1 MIRVRLEDTP
11 EEYKQEALELWRASG
26 RSAAKVAAELGI
38 HSLTTTERHG
48 ILPTVPLNFLSPCCR
63 GKRMKIPTVVLAALL
78 LGLPVLGTCQS
89 STLSAEVAAPA
100 TPAAVKGILAARR
113 FTLGTPFAYTWTKEH
128 IMVSSGT
135 LVVLEVDSALVVPRD
150 TLEPVL
156 YAGNVPVMR
165 LNHGHKSGRVVG
177 IIPGNVDLA
186 TTPIWF
192 GAPQLPGRVTTAM
205 ADAERAR
212 AEKAGALRTF
222 GRAPIVGLD
231 QSTAASEDLAA
242 LLRTVAADLVLTY
255 SPQEKD
261 LVDSWRLPVAK
272 ASPTKRPH

>member
-1 MIRVRLEDTP
+1 MNTLWLRIVDANFRPITDARVRAVT
-11 EEYKQEALELWRASG
+11 
-26 RSAAKVAAELGI
+26 AEK
-38 HSLTTTERHG
+38 ERHG
-48 ILPTVPLNFLSPCCR
+48 ILPTVPLNFLSLCYT
-63 GKRMKIPTVVLAALL
+63 GKRMKIPAVVLAAFL
-78 LGLPVLGTCQS
+78 LGLPVLGTCQP
-89 STLSAEVAAPA
+89 TALSADVAAPA

-113 FTLGTPFAYTWTKEH
+113 FTLGTPFPYTWTKEH
-128 IMVSSGT
+128 IKVSSGT
-135 LVVLEVDSALVVPRD
+135 LVVLEVDPALVVPRD

-192 GAPQLPGRVTTAM
+192 GAPGLPGRVTTAM
-205 ADAERAR
+205 AEAERAR
-212 AEKAGALRTF
+212 AEKVGALRTF
-222 GRAPIVGLD
+222 GQSPIVGLD
-231 QSTAASEDLAA
+231 QSAAASEDLAA

-261 LVDSWRLPVAK
+261 LADQWRLPVAK
-272 ASPTKRPH
+272 TPRGRKP

>member
-1 MIRVRLEDTP
+1 
-11 EEYKQEALELWRASG
+11 
-26 RSAAKVAAELGI
+26 
-38 HSLTTTERHG
+38 
-48 ILPTVPLNFLSPCCR
+48 
-63 GKRMKIPTVVLAALL
+63 MKIPAVILAAFL

-89 STLSAEVAAPA
+89 NALSAEVAAPA

-113 FTLGTPFAYTWTKEH
+113 FTLGTPFPYTWTKEH

-135 LVVLEVDSALVVPRD
+135 LVVLEVDPALVVPRD
-150 TLEPVL
+150 TLELVL

-192 GAPQLPGRVTTAM
+192 GAPELPGRVTTAM
-205 ADAERAR
+205 AETERAR

-222 GRAPIVGLD
+222 GQAPIVGLD
-231 QSTAASEDLAA
+231 QSAAASEDLAA
-242 LLRTVAADLVLTY
+242 LLRTVAADLILRY

-261 LVDSWRLPVAK
+261 LAESWRLPVAK
-272 ASPTKRPH
+272 APPKKKSH

>member
-1 MIRVRLEDTP
+1 
-11 EEYKQEALELWRASG
+11 
-26 RSAAKVAAELGI
+26 
-38 HSLTTTERHG
+38 
-48 ILPTVPLNFLSPCCR
+48 
-63 GKRMKIPTVVLAALL
+63 MKIPTVVLAALL

>member
-1 MIRVRLEDTP
+1 
-11 EEYKQEALELWRASG
+11 
-26 RSAAKVAAELGI
+26 
-38 HSLTTTERHG
+38 
-48 ILPTVPLNFLSPCCR
+48 
-63 GKRMKIPTVVLAALL
+63 MKIAAVVLAALL
-78 LGLPVLGTCQS
+78 LGLPVRGTCQS
-89 STLSAEVAAPA
+89 NALPAEVAAPA
-100 TPAAVKGILAARR
+100 TSAAVKGILAARR
-113 FTLGTPFAYTWTKEH
+113 FTLRTPFPYTWTKEH

-135 LVVLEVDSALVVPRD
+135 LVVLEVDPALVVPRD

-192 GAPQLPGRVTTAM
+192 GVPELPGRVTTAM
-205 ADAERAR
+205 AEAERAR
-212 AEKAGALRTF
+212 AEKSGALRTF

-231 QSTAASEDLAA
+231 QSAAASEDLAA

-261 LVDSWRLPVAK
+261 LADSWRLPVAK
-272 ASPTKRPH
+272 APPKKRPH